1 VPYIIWEFS
10 LAWIVRKGRNV
21 RERERYR
28 DSFYL
33 LCGFIAF
40 DSGYID
46 RYFGIYFEMIMDT
59 IIFIVILIAVCFFLG
74 FLSYKIWRSKMDG
87 VYKGISL
94 TFLSLFCFPVA
105 VYNAIMLGLYLERRK

>member
-1 VPYIIWEFS
+1 
-10 LAWIVRKGRNV
+10 VRKGRNV

-46 RYFGIYFEMIMDT
+46 RYFGIYFEVMDT
-59 IIFIVILIAVCFFLG
+59 IVIIVILIAVCFFWG
-74 FLSYKIWRSKMDG
+74 FLSYKIWESKMDG
-87 VYKGISL
+87 VYKAIL
-94 TFLSLFCFPVA
+94 LVFLSLFCFPVA
-105 VYNAIMLGLYLERRK
+105 IYNIIIVGRNLGGKLH